1 MTCIG
6 DYFTLYILSNSFQ
19 IVLPVCYTLISFL
32 ALHLSYLHILVC
44 FLDCICLFLY
54 LLVWTFLIIH
64 YVSHL
69 FLFYMLNMDGRSRCL
84 FLHILL
90 VSLLALALLNR
101 CLYLLL
107 LQICCILSSFLQ
119 VIGLLLPFSSCLVL
133 YLLQS
138 VQILVFVLYTAIFD
152 LYLFHISCYFF
163 FLSCCSFFSLL
174 LVVDLYF
181 LSLVSIF
188 LYSCISSCNLVL
200 LHTCLAFLLLILFHL
215 LTIFLALLN
224 LLHTLETLHYICVF
238 SVVFSIFLCFS
249 HILIVLYLVGISLL
263 SFCFLSV

>member
-1 MTCIG
+1 
-6 DYFTLYILSNSFQ
+6 
-19 IVLPVCYTLISFL
+19 
-32 ALHLSYLHILVC
+32 
-44 FLDCICLFLY
+44 
-54 LLVWTFLIIH
+54 
-64 YVSHL
+64 
-69 FLFYMLNMDGRSRCL
+69 MLNMDGRSRCL

-119 VIGLLLPFSSCLVL
+119 VIGLPLPFSFSLVL
-133 YLLQS
+133 FSFKVSKFLSLFYILWSLTDTCSIYL
-138 VQILVFVLYTAIFD
+138 AI
-152 LYLFHISCYFF
+152 FF

-174 LVVDLYF
+174 LEVDLYF
-181 LSLVSIF
+181 LSLASLF

-224 LLHTLETLHYICVF
+224 LLHTLETLHCICVF
-238 SVVFSIFLCFS
+238 SVVFLIFLCFS
-249 HILIVLYLVGISLL
+249 HILIVLYPVGISLL